1 MYLFFSQKINFAMQ
15 QHSKKIETEK
25 HTLEMDKRLWL
36 IEQDCLKEQ
45 LRSLKRDMER
55 CQQENVSLRH
65 SLAAMNNETSLSTCQ
80 ESLQGLSP
88 QELRTEVAVLRHQVR
103 LDWKYYF
110 KFCYVCELIISFGFN
125 SLLCVLCICW
135 VTLAENVGVYL
146 LVKEIL

>member
-45 LRSLKRDMER
+45 LRSLKRDLER

-103 LDWKYYF
+103 FDWKEFF
-110 KFCYVCELIISFGFN
+110 KFCYVCELLISFG
-125 SLLCVLCICW
+125 I
-135 VTLAENVGVYL
+135 
-146 LVKEIL
+146 